1 MFDYYKGKIMK
12 WNYGNP
18 ITDGPY
24 LCAVKGC
31 SYPLLLY
38 WQNSLTTSY
47 WSDNT
52 NTWTYPQKYD
62 VIYYMNLNDI
72 PMPEGW

>member
-1 MFDYYKGKIMK
+1 MK

-38 WQNSLTTSY
+38 WQTSLTTSY
-47 WSDNT
+47 RSDNT

-72 PMPEGW
+72 PMPESW

>member
-1 MFDYYKGKIMK
+1 MK
-12 WNYGNP
+12 WNLGDP
-18 ITDGPY
+18 IQCGAY
-24 LCAVKGC
+24 LCAVKNH
-31 SYPLLLY
+31 SDPILLY
-38 WQNSLTTSY
+38 WQKSLTSSY

-52 NTWTYPQKYD
+52 NPWTYPQEYE

>member
-1 MFDYYKGKIMK
+1 MK

-18 ITDGPY
+18 VTDGPY

-38 WQNSLTTSY
+38 WQQSLTSSY
-47 WSDNT
+47 WSDNS
-52 NTWTYPQKYD
+52 NPWTYPQKYD

-72 PMPEGW
+72 PMPESW

>member
-1 MFDYYKGKIMK
+1 MK

-38 WQNSLTTSY
+38 WQQSLTSSY
-47 WSDNT
+47 WSDNS
-52 NTWTYPQKYD
+52 NPWAYPKKYD
-62 VIYYMNLNDI
+62 VMYYMNLNDI